1 LHVRHTVRAVDH
13 GQLLPDD
20 PARAGGRGADRR
32 LLTHWGAVPGDP
44 AAGTAGPALHDAVRV
59 PDRVGRVPLRA
70 DLHLDDGREDDPG
83 GHRRVHGPLHDGLR
97 PAGRGRH
104 PGGDPARDHRRGLPA
119 LHRGWPGLRGG
130 EGMSEWRDAVYR
142 QPANLA
148 AAAEAFADAIAELD
162 LETMRHGTIVFAGI
176 GASSHALVPA
186 VLALRAA
193 GRRAFAL
200 QATELDDASARELA
214 DAFVLVSQSGAS
226 TETVAALE
234 RIQGVPMVAIS
245 ARGDSPLAEAA
256 DAWLPLGP
264 EPDTPV
270 ATLSYTATLQ
280 ALGMLCDA
288 LLNETGSAW
297 SDLPALAEE
306 VLAANAE
313 RAAERAGAFAEVTA
327 LEAVGG
333 GPGLASARETAL
345 LAREALRLPATAMDT
360 REYLHGPL
368 EAVAPGFGAV
378 VFGRERERALAESMS
393 SFGAEVLLVGDRNAD
408 VPGLALPEVP
418 PIAAPILQILP
429 VQLLV
434 DAVADR
440 RGLTIGELRRHQD
453 DTKVA

>member
-1 LHVRHTVRAVDH
+1 
-13 GQLLPDD
+13 
-20 PARAGGRGADRR
+20 
-32 LLTHWGAVPGDP
+32 
-44 AAGTAGPALHDAVRV
+44 
-59 PDRVGRVPLRA
+59 
-70 DLHLDDGREDDPG
+70 
-83 GHRRVHGPLHDGLR
+83 
-97 PAGRGRH
+97 
-104 PGGDPARDHRRGLPA
+104 
-119 LHRGWPGLRGG
+119 
-130 EGMSEWRDAVYR
+130 MSAWRDAVLK

-148 AAAEAFADAIAELD
+148 AAAGAFSDAIAELD
-162 LETMRHGTIVFAGI
+162 LETLRHGTIVFAGI
-176 GASSHALVPA
+176 GASAHALIPS

-200 QATELDDASARELA
+200 QATELAGNGPHPPRELA

-234 RIQGVPMVAIS
+234 RIKGVPMVAIS

-256 DAWLPLGP
+256 SAWLPLGP

-288 LLNETGSAW
+288 LLGRPGSVW
-297 SDLPALAEE
+297 SELPALAQE
-306 VLAANAE
+306 VLDASAEPIRE
-313 RAAERAGAFAEVTA
+313 RAEAFATVTA
-327 LEAVGG
+327 LDAVGG
-333 GPGLASARETAL
+333 GPGLASARETGL

-378 VFGRERERALAESMS
+378 VFGRERERSLAEAMA
-393 SFGAEVLLVGDRNAD
+393 SFGAEVLLVGDRNAE
-408 VPGLALPEVP
+408 VPGVSLPEVP

-429 VQLLV
+429 AQLLT
-434 DAVADR
+434 DDVAER

>member
-1 LHVRHTVRAVDH
+1 
-13 GQLLPDD
+13 
-20 PARAGGRGADRR
+20 
-32 LLTHWGAVPGDP
+32 
-44 AAGTAGPALHDAVRV
+44 
-59 PDRVGRVPLRA
+59 
-70 DLHLDDGREDDPG
+70 
-83 GHRRVHGPLHDGLR
+83 
-97 PAGRGRH
+97 
-104 PGGDPARDHRRGLPA
+104 
-119 LHRGWPGLRGG
+119 
-130 EGMSEWRDAVYR
+130 MSEWRDAVYR

-162 LETMRHGTIVFAGI
+162 LQTLRHGTIVFAGI
-176 GASSHALVPA
+176 GASAHALIPA

-200 QATELDDASARELA
+200 QATELDDSSARELA

-234 RIQGVPMVAIS
+234 RIGGVPMVAIS

-256 DAWLPLGP
+256 QAWLPLGP

-288 LLNETGSAW
+288 LLGEAGSVWAA
-297 SDLPALAEE
+297 LPSLAHD
-306 VLAANAE
+306 VLEASAA
-313 RAAERAGAFAEVTA
+313 RAAERAEAFAEVTA
-327 LEAVGG
+327 VDAVGG

-378 VFGRERERALAESMS
+378 IFGRERERSLAESMS
-393 SFGAEVLLVGDRNAD
+393 TFGAEVLLVGDRNAD
-408 VPGLALPEVP
+408 VPGVALPEVP

-429 VQLLV
+429 AQLLV
-434 DAVADR
+434 DEVASR

>member
-1 LHVRHTVRAVDH
+1 
-13 GQLLPDD
+13 
-20 PARAGGRGADRR
+20 
-32 LLTHWGAVPGDP
+32 
-44 AAGTAGPALHDAVRV
+44 
-59 PDRVGRVPLRA
+59 
-70 DLHLDDGREDDPG
+70 
-83 GHRRVHGPLHDGLR
+83 
-97 PAGRGRH
+97 
-104 PGGDPARDHRRGLPA
+104 
-119 LHRGWPGLRGG
+119 
-130 EGMSEWRDAVYR
+130 MSDWRDAVYR

-162 LETMRHGTIVFAGI
+162 LRTLRRGTIVFAGI
-176 GASSHALVPA
+176 GASAHALIPA

-200 QATELDDASARELA
+200 QATELDDARAGELA

-234 RIQGVPMVAIS
+234 RIGGVPMVAIS

-256 DAWLPLGP
+256 QAWLPLGP

-280 ALGMLCDA
+280 ALGMLCGA
-288 LLNETGSAW
+288 LLGETGSMW
-297 SDLPALAEE
+297 SALPSLAHD
-306 VLAANAE
+306 VLEASAA
-313 RAAERAGAFAEVTA
+313 RAAERAEAFAQVTA
-327 LEAVGG
+327 VEAVGG

-378 VFGRERERALAESMS
+378 IFGRERERSLAESMS
-393 SFGAEVLLVGDRNAD
+393 AFGAEVLLVGDRNAD
-408 VPGLALPEVP
+408 VPGIALPEVP

-429 VQLLV
+429 AQLLV
-434 DAVADR
+434 DEVAGR

>member
-1 LHVRHTVRAVDH
+1 
-13 GQLLPDD
+13 
-20 PARAGGRGADRR
+20 
-32 LLTHWGAVPGDP
+32 
-44 AAGTAGPALHDAVRV
+44 
-59 PDRVGRVPLRA
+59 
-70 DLHLDDGREDDPG
+70 
-83 GHRRVHGPLHDGLR
+83 
-97 PAGRGRH
+97 
-104 PGGDPARDHRRGLPA
+104 
-119 LHRGWPGLRGG
+119 
-130 EGMSEWRDAVYR
+130 MSEWRDAIHR

-148 AAAEAFADAIAELD
+148 AAAGAFADAIAELD
-162 LETMRHGTIVFAGI
+162 LERLRQGTIVFAGI

-200 QATELDDASARELA
+200 QATELDDDGARSLA

-234 RIQGVPMVAIS
+234 RIRGVPMVAIS
-245 ARGDSPLAEAA
+245 ARGNSPLAEAA

-288 LLNETGSAW
+288 LLGETGSVW
-297 SDLPALAEE
+297 SELPALAEE
-306 VLAANAE
+306 VLSQSAAPVRE
-313 RAAERAGAFAEVTA
+313 RAEAFASATA

-345 LAREALRLPATAMDT
+345 LAREALRLPATGMDT

-378 VFGRERERALAESMS
+378 VFGRERERSLAASMA

-408 VPGLALPEVP
+408 VPGVALPEVP

-434 DAVADR
+434 DDVAER
-440 RGLTIGELRRHQD
+440 RGLTIGELPRHQD

>member
-1 LHVRHTVRAVDH
+1 
-13 GQLLPDD
+13 
-20 PARAGGRGADRR
+20 
-32 LLTHWGAVPGDP
+32 
-44 AAGTAGPALHDAVRV
+44 
-59 PDRVGRVPLRA
+59 
-70 DLHLDDGREDDPG
+70 
-83 GHRRVHGPLHDGLR
+83 
-97 PAGRGRH
+97 
-104 PGGDPARDHRRGLPA
+104 
-119 LHRGWPGLRGG
+119 
-130 EGMSEWRDAVYR
+130 MSEWREAVGK

-148 AAAEAFADAIAELD
+148 AAAEAFAGAIAELD
-162 LETMRHGTIVFAGI
+162 LKRLQRGTIVFAGI
-176 GASSHALVPA
+176 GASAHALIPA

-200 QATELDDASARELA
+200 QATELADGWAGTDARELA

-234 RIQGVPMVAIS
+234 RIGGVPMVAIT
-245 ARGDSPLAEAA
+245 ARGDSPLAQASH
-256 DAWLPLGP
+256 AWLPLGP

-288 LLNETGSAW
+288 LLDLGAHGSVW
-297 SDLPALAEE
+297 SELPSLAEE
-306 VLAANAE
+306 VLAASAE
-313 RAAERAGAFAEVTA
+313 PAAALAADFAGLTA

-345 LAREALRLPATAMDT
+345 LAREALRLPATGMET

-378 VFGRERERALAESMS
+378 IFGRERERSLAESMA
-393 SFGAEVLLVGDRNAD
+393 SFGAHVMLVGDRTAD
-408 VPGLALPEVP
+408 VPGVTLPEVS

-429 VQLLV
+429 AQLLV
-434 DAVADR
+434 DEVATL

-453 DTKVA
+453 DTKVV

>member
-1 LHVRHTVRAVDH
+1 
-13 GQLLPDD
+13 
-20 PARAGGRGADRR
+20 
-32 LLTHWGAVPGDP
+32 
-44 AAGTAGPALHDAVRV
+44 
-59 PDRVGRVPLRA
+59 
-70 DLHLDDGREDDPG
+70 
-83 GHRRVHGPLHDGLR
+83 
-97 PAGRGRH
+97 
-104 PGGDPARDHRRGLPA
+104 
-119 LHRGWPGLRGG
+119 
-130 EGMSEWRDAVYR
+130 MSEWRDAVYR

-162 LETMRHGTIVFAGI
+162 LDTLRHGTIVFAGI

-297 SDLPALAEE
+297 PDLPALAEE

-313 RAAERAGAFAEVTA
+313 RAAERADAFAEVTA